1 MTNEILFVPTKVRQ
15 RRPCIRGGAALSS
28 PRPTLG
34 RRAPSGPTPAGD
46 NPPNDTRGE
55 MVLAACYGS
64 CAWIHARSQSA
75 SGARRWRERC
85 SQKGHEDAVVR
96 KLESM
101 PIAQSIAD
109 GVMR

>member
-1 MTNEILFVPTKVRQ
+1 MKFFLF
-15 RRPCIRGGAALSS
+15 RRRFAKGDPASEAAQPC
-28 PRPTLG
+28 P
-34 RRAPSGPTPAGD
+34 RRARPSGGEPPPVRTPAGD

-109 GVMR
+109 GV